1 MSEYVN
7 PIDNVI
13 KDLEYKRT
21 CIIKAY
27 NSGHFCDNKTSK
39 HNIEVLT
46 KGITPIKKERTLYT
60 LGNSNKQNDY
70 KYLVEMYYLADNS
83 SEPIVVCDTKEK
95 AQDYIDNEMKGYQY
109 NGTGYYRIRKIKYHE

>member
-13 KDLEYKRT
+13 KELEYKRE

-46 KGITPIKKERTLYT
+46 KGIVAMNRERALYIIE
-60 LGNSNKQNDY
+60 NSKNKQIN
-70 KYLVEMYYLADNS
+70 K
-83 SEPIVVCDTKEK
+83 
-95 AQDYIDNEMKGYQY
+95 
-109 NGTGYYRIRKIKYHE
+109 

>member
-13 KDLEYKRT
+13 KDLECRRE
-21 CIIKAY
+21 CIINAY

-46 KGITPIKKERTLYT
+46 KGIIAMKKERALFSVE
-60 LGNSNKQNDY
+60 NSKNK
-70 KYLVEMYYLADNS
+70 
-83 SEPIVVCDTKEK
+83 
-95 AQDYIDNEMKGYQY
+95 
-109 NGTGYYRIRKIKYHE
+109 